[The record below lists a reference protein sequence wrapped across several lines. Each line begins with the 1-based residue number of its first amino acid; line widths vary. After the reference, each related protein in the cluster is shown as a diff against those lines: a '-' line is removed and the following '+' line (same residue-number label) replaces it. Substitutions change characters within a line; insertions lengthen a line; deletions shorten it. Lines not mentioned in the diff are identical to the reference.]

1 MTASHSVEGDRTIEK
16 RETEVECRQIESEIT
31 EKR

>member
-16 RETEVECRQIESEIT
+16 GEREVECRQIESEIPV
-31 EKR
+31 